1 MSRGEGFVCVCVCV
15 CVYVC
20 VCVELS
26 SQSAVCDMGKIN
38 KTFLPQSA
46 SSEEKLLCWV
56 ACFPIL
62 TFPKSCAFAV
72 VFTPSGVHSKAQS
85 LEEEGI
91 PLQGLFQHVI
101 WLVI

>member
-1 MSRGEGFVCVCVCV
+1 MCVCVCV

-26 SQSAVCDMGKIN
+26 SQSAGCDMGKIN

-72 VFTPSGVHSKAQS
+72 VFTPSGMHSKAQS